1 MLISHGTTGRGSVNK
16 MSWIVSIQEFCPAAP
31 VSSASLLSSPQM
43 AFHCKPPFSLFPH
56 FLSVLFLSFLFSCL
70 SSFLLSY
77 SGSSLL
83 AKARLVQLWFLAI
96 PPRLEQTWTVPRWAR
111 RQLAG
116 SVEGLVV
123 EHGWMDGWMDGLLAC
138 SLFKFFFLLMAYSCF
153 ALPQSLWTCTNNC
166 CVFCRVHSPQFGFT
180 LS

>member
-16 MSWIVSIQEFCPAAP
+16 MPWIVSIQEFCPAAP
-31 VSSASLLSSPQM
+31 VSSSASLLSSPQM
-43 AFHCKPPFSLFPH
+43 AFHCKHPFSLFPH

-116 SVEGLVV
+116 SVQGMD
-123 EHGWMDGWMDGLLAC
+123 GWMDGWMDGLLAC
-138 SLFKFFFLLMAYSCF
+138 YLLICFFSADGVLLFC
-153 ALPQSLWTCTNNC
+153 
-166 CVFCRVHSPQFGFT
+166 SPSAAVD
-180 LS
+180 LN